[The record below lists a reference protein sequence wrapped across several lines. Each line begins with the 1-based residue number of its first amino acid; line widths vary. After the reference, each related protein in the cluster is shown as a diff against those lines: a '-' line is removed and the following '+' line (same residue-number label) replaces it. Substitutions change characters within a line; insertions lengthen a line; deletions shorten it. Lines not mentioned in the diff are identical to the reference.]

1 MGEIRLNGIT
11 VPIKSNY
18 DSKTSNAN
26 ESNIKNSL
34 QDELQKL
41 PFTTNN
47 RSGLQTVNTT
57 GETKN

>member
-1 MGEIRLNGIT
+1 MEEIKMKG
-11 VPIKSNY
+11 PIIPVKSNY

-41 PFTTNN
+41 PFTTN
-47 RSGLQTVNTT
+47 TKVPKAVETT